1 MNITRQ
7 YIGGFVT
14 GILLCAVV
22 YALFLSPLR
31 SKKKMETTQLQKQ
44 IKLQSEIIDSLR
56 QSNLSNWMGP
66 LLNLVLDDL
75 KRHPDGK
82 LEPSTIAQISN
93 LCYAAN
99 PYPSVSGD
107 SISIKRL
114 SPERGQLL
122 LVLSKFNIDTSSYR
136 TIFEQCTF
144 EYADLRGADM
154 RGAYLRGINLNH
166 ADLQGAHLQ
175 FANLS
180 KAQLSSANLWGAHL
194 AHTNFQSAHL
204 KDADLSWA
212 ELSDG
217 QMQQCTLTEAN
228 LYGAQVRRVDLT
240 SSDLQWTDFTGAFLS
255 GSRLDSTN
263 MFRSTLM
270 RAQADGVSFVHAN
283 LTLANLFDINLKGA
297 DLRTTNLQEALVND
311 EHWLDRMEEWNITG
325 GKVVRDSFQIHLY
338 AAGEKPVFQLKRRP
352 SE

>member
-1 MNITRQ
+1 MKLSRQ
-7 YIGGFVT
+7 YVGGILT
-14 GILLCAVV
+14 GILISAVAAYV
-22 YALFLSPLR
+22 LFPMSGNLK
-31 SKKKMETTQLQKQ
+31 SKTRHLQQQ
-44 IKLQSEIIDSLR
+44 IRLQSEIIDSLR
-56 QSNLSNWMGP
+56 QSSLSNWMAP
-66 LLNLVLDDL
+66 ILNLILDDL

-122 LVLSKFNIDTSSYR
+122 LVLSKLNIDTSSFR
-136 TIFEQCTF
+136 LIFAQCTF
-144 EYADLRGADM
+144 AYADLRGADM
-154 RGAYLRGINLNH
+154 RDTYLRGINLEH

-175 FANLS
+175 YADLVE
-180 KAQLSSANLWGAHL
+180 AQLSNANLWGAHL
-194 AHTNFQSAHL
+194 AHADFRKANL
-204 KDADLSWA
+204 KSADLSWA
-212 ELSDG
+212 ELSDSH
-217 QMQQCTLTEAN
+217 MQRSTLTEAN

-240 SSDLQWTDFTGAFLS
+240 SSDLQWTDFTGAFIT

-270 RAQADGVSFVHAN
+270 RAQAEGVSFRHAN

-297 DLRTTNLQEALVND
+297 DLQATNFQEALVDD
-311 EHWLDRMEEWNITG
+311 EHWMDRMEEWNING
-325 GKVVRDSFQIHLY
+325 GKHVQDSFQIHLY
-338 AAGEKPVFQLKRRP
+338 AAGDKPVYQLKRKP
-352 SE
+352 AK